1 MEVKCPE
8 CSSRFN
14 LADEVVRTNA
24 KFRCSVCKNVFTL
37 EASLAEEPPVNAP
50 TDAPADA
57 PMDDSGDSNLD
68 LDSSAGDASLDLDS
82 SSKGKKPKN
91 KKNKIITLVIILLV
105 LCGGGAG
112 GFWYYINYM
121 SAPVPQDAAAL
132 AKSVELMTMRNV
144 RQYYVENEKIGSVFV
159 IEGLVVNEFPAP
171 KDLIEVEAAIY
182 GKDKNTLMLKKQLAG
197 TVLSLFQLQV
207 LGEEELESFL
217 TNQIE
222 ILSRNTNVPPNGEV
236 PFMVLFYNPPPDVA
250 EFGVKIISAK
260 DVEAE

>member
-1 MEVKCPE
+1 MEVKCPS

-14 LADEVVRTNA
+14 LADNVARPNA
-24 KFRCSVCKNVFTL
+24 KLRCSVCKNVFTI
-37 EASLAEEPPVNAP
+37 
-50 TDAPADA
+50 DAPPRPDDDQMPDGAGGTIPDD
-57 PMDDSGDSNLD
+57 MDLD
-68 LDSSAGDASLDLDS
+68 LDGNS
-82 SSKGKKPKN
+82 SSGNEAKPKGKKGKLFVLLFV
-91 KKNKIITLVIILLV
+91 LVL

-112 GFWYYINYM
+112 GWWYYTQYM
-121 SAPVPQDAAAL
+121 VEATPEDSTTL

-159 IEGLVVNEFPAP
+159 IEGIVVNEFPVA

-182 GKDKNTLMLKKQLAG
+182 GQDKTALMLKKQLAG

-207 LGEEELESFL
+207 LGEEELEAFL
-217 TNQIE
+217 SNQIE
-222 ILSRNTNVPPNGEV
+222 ILSRNTNIPPKGEV

-260 DVEAE
+260 DIDNS